1 MATRMLCAAACCGSR
16 RGPAAGLTAAPR
28 TVPAGSQEAANSLDQ
43 SVWPE
48 KFAFPDHQL
57 CPARPGQQPAGLSV
71 ARHVPPALR
80 APVLAIVHGRTLP
93 ATARMNVPKA
103 AMYVD
108 NLAQTRQDGATTQS
122 VAYRPAGLIVGSSG
136 GIQDGGTPKTR
147 GAALSRRT
155 MHICSAG
162 RFASIAPSIA
172 SSRVKNVPCGTS
184 PPHELMMYRANRLDP
199 GTWT

>member
-80 APVLAIVHGRTLP
+80 APVLAVVHGRTLP

-108 NLAQTRQDGATTQS
+108 DLAQTRQHDVGRSRQVAAVQPKSKTQPMHES
-122 VAYRPAGLIVGSSG
+122 SHGKFRGRVPRLHCCHRARTLCFCQRLWHGYRI
-136 GIQDGGTPKTR
+136 
-147 GAALSRRT
+147 T
-155 MHICSAG
+155 MRIPG
-162 RFASIAPSIA
+162 
-172 SSRVKNVPCGTS
+172 VPTCAIHHS
-184 PPHELMMYRANRLDP
+184 L
-199 GTWT
+199 